1 MFFACFY
8 LQNLSSKQGSNVSQ
22 EPLLLHPF
30 IPQALSTG
38 ITFRLWNF
46 FQQKSIRI
54 SWNRRRSANLGK
66 MSELRYLNREPSN
79 FFLPEIVILALIEA
93 REALGDLLQVRI
105 YKPTHFWFIKWFLI
119 ILYLRK
125 TKEKS
130 SFYLLSCLQ
139 TGAKLPGCHKKLIFI
154 QYIIILYDI
163 CQKIWDLK
171 KKYKFETLIIS
182 L

>member
-8 LQNLSSKQGSNVSQ
+8 LQKLSSKQGSNVSQ

-46 FQQKSIRI
+46 FQQKSIKI

-66 MSELRYLNREPSN
+66 MSELRYLNREPPK
-79 FFLPEIVILALIEA
+79 FFLPEIVFLASIEA
-93 REALGDLLQVRI
+93 REAPGDLLQVTI
-105 YKPTHFWFIKWFLI
+105 KKPTYFWFIEWFLI
-119 ILYLRK
+119 ILYSKK
-125 TKEKS
+125 TTEKS
-130 SFYLLSCLQ
+130 SFYLLLCLQ

-154 QYIIILYDI
+154 
-163 CQKIWDLK
+163 
-171 KKYKFETLIIS
+171 
-182 L
+182 